1 MDTSINFPNIGLYF
15 ENIGKSITIFG
26 FEIAYYGMAVA
37 LGMLVGVMLAYNE
50 AKKTGQNAEQYI
62 DVAMVSISSAIVG
75 ARLYYVIF
83 SWQDYKNNLLDIFN
97 LRKGGLAIYGGVIMA
112 VFGVY
117 IFSKIKKLSFWQ
129 LVDTACIGLVMGQ
142 IIGRWGNFFNREAF
156 GGYTDSIFAM
166 QLPYN
171 AVYSSDITLELA
183 SNLKVINGIEYI
195 QVHPTFLYEMLWNV
209 GVFIILM
216 LYKKWKKFAGEVF
229 MLYLAGYGLGRAWI
243 EGLRTDQL
251 LLFGVPVSQALA
263 IILLLFST
271 MIIVSKRRG
280 LKNRKQESK
289 GD

>member
-83 SWQDYKNNLLDIFN
+83 SWQDYQNNLLDIFN

-183 SNLKVINGIEYI
+183 SNMKVINGIEYI

-216 LYKKWKKFAGEVF
+216 LYKKRKKFAGEVF

>member
-216 LYKKWKKFAGEVF
+216 LYKKRKKFAGEVF

>member
-183 SNLKVINGIEYI
+183 SNMKVINGIEYI

-216 LYKKWKKFAGEVF
+216 LYKKRKKFAGEVF

>member
-83 SWQDYKNNLLDIFN
+83 SWQDYQNNLLDIFN

-216 LYKKWKKFAGEVF
+216 LYKKRKKFAGEVF